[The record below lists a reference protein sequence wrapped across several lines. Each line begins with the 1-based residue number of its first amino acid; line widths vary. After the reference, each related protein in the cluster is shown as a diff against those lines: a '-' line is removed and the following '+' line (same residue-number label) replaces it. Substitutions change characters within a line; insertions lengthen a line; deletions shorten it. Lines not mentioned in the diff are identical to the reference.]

1 MKSVFLARCALFA
14 ALMCICA
21 WISIPLGGVV
31 FTMQSFALFLALLV
45 LGGKGATVS
54 IFVYLALGA
63 VGLPIFSGFQG
74 GFSALLGV
82 TGGFLW
88 GFLLGCGAYWLICT
102 LLGEKFRILGC
113 IACLCCVYLCGTIW
127 YFVYAPGGLWAI
139 LAQSVLPYL
148 LPDGLKLFLAFW
160 VANRMQKSNKLN

>member
-1 MKSVFLARCALFA
+1 MKPVFLARCGLFS

-21 WISIPLGGVV
+21 WISIPLGSIV
-31 FTMQSFALFLALLV
+31 FTLQSFALFLALLV

-54 IFVYLALGA
+54 VLVYLALGA
-63 VGLPIFSGFQG
+63 VGLPVFSGFRG
-74 GFSALLGV
+74 GFGTLLGV

-88 GFLLGCGAYWLICT
+88 GFFLGCGAYWLISF
-102 LLGEKFRILGC
+102 LLGEKWRMLGC

-148 LPDGLKLFLAFW
+148 LPDTAKMLLALWVSRRLKKA
-160 VANRMQKSNKLN
+160 SP

>member
-102 LLGEKFRILGC
+102 LLGEKWRMLGC

-127 YFVYAPGGLWAI
+127 YFIYAPGGLWAI

-148 LPDGLKLFLAFW
+148 LPDAVKLLLAAW
-160 VANRMQKSNKLN
+160 IAKRLPIHKK

>member
-31 FTMQSFALFLALLV
+31 FTMQSFGLFLALLV

-63 VGLPIFSGFQG
+63 VGLPIFSGFQS

-88 GFLLGCGAYWLICT
+88 GFALGCGAFWLIT
-102 LLGEKFRILGC
+102 ALLGEKFRLLGC
-113 IACLCCVYLCGTIW
+113 IVCLGCVYLCGTIW

-148 LPDGLKLFLAFW
+148 LPDGVKLLLATW
-160 VANRMQKSNKLN
+160 VAKRLPIRKNK

>member
-31 FTMQSFALFLALLV
+31 FTMQSFALFLALLA

-102 LLGEKFRILGC
+102 LLGEKWRMLGC

-127 YFVYAPGGLWAI
+127 YFIYAPGGLWAI

-148 LPDGLKLFLAFW
+148 LPDTAKMLLAFW
-160 VANRMQKSNKLN
+160 LAKRIKIDH

>member
-1 MKSVFLARCALFA
+1 MKPVFLARCGLFS

-21 WISIPLGGVV
+21 WISIPLGSIV
-31 FTMQSFALFLALLV
+31 FTLQSFALFLALLV

-54 IFVYLALGA
+54 VLVYLALGA
-63 VGLPIFSGFQG
+63 VGLPVFSGFRG

-88 GFLLGCGAYWLICT
+88 GFLLGCGVYWLICT
-102 LLGEKFRILGC
+102 LLGEKWRMLGC
-113 IACLCCVYLCGTIW
+113 IVCLLCVYLCGTIW
-127 YFVYAPGGLWAI
+127 YFAYAPGGLWAI

-148 LPDGLKLFLAFW
+148 LPDTVKMLLALWVSRRLK
-160 VANRMQKSNKLN
+160 KTSP

>member
-21 WISIPLGGVV
+21 WISIPLGSVV
-31 FTMQSFALFLALLV
+31 FTMQSFALLLALLV

-54 IFVYLALGA
+54 VFVYLALGA
-63 VGLPIFSGFQG
+63 VGLPVFSGFRG

-88 GFLLGCGAYWLICT
+88 GFLFGSIVFWIFSKLF
-102 LLGEKFRILGC
+102 GEKRRILSC
-113 IACLCCVYLCGTIW
+113 ILCLLSVYLCGTIW

>member
-1 MKSVFLARCALFA
+1 MKSVFLARCAVFA

-74 GFSALLGV
+74 GFSALFGV

-88 GFLLGCGAYWLICT
+88 GFLLGCGAFWLICT
-102 LLGEKFRILGC
+102 LLGEKWRMLGC

-127 YFVYAPGGLWAI
+127 YFVYAPGGLWAV

-148 LPDGLKLFLAFW
+148 LPDAMKLLLAFW
-160 VANRMQKSNKLN
+160 LAKRIKIDQ